1 MNREKLSW
9 IKYEIRPVAEVD
21 SSTGEETPINQ
32 NDKVVYIN
40 DEEFEELII
49 NKLMCKYDRSLKGGK
64 LIEL

>member
-40 DEEFEELII
+40 HEEFDELII
-49 NKLMCKYDRSLKGGK
+49 NKLMGKYDRSKQEWK
-64 LIEL
+64 L